1 MSVSGK
7 RILVIGAGIVGAAC
21 AWALVRG
28 GHRVTVLD
36 GYSPGSGATAAGMG
50 HIVVMDDSP
59 AQLQLTRYS
68 QELWLE
74 LAPQLPAA
82 AEYVQSGTLWLAA
95 DAQEMDLAEKKAALY
110 QSCRIAA
117 RMVLPAELSVL
128 EPHLRPGL
136 AGALLVPAD
145 AVVYSPAVAAWM
157 IDQVG
162 HGGGTVKIGAP
173 VTGLAAGHV
182 TLADG
187 QTLEADV
194 IVVATGTEI
203 SELLPELSVR
213 PRKGHLV
220 ITDRYPGFAKHQ
232 LVELGYLKSAHA
244 TDADSVAFNIQPRA
258 TGQLL
263 IGSSRQFGA
272 ESGQVDHAIVR
283 AMLRRAFSYMP
294 ELSGLAALRIWSGF
308 RAASPDH
315 LPFIGPVPGRP
326 GIYAVGGHE
335 GLGITSSLGSAM
347 LIADLIAGQST
358 HIDAAPYLPAR
369 FQSAGSLQEAPRG

>member
-1 MSVSGK
+1 MIV
-7 RILVIGAGIVGAAC
+7 VGAGIVGAAC

-36 GYSPGSGATAAGMG
+36 SQSPGSGATAAGMG

-68 QELWLE
+68 QELWRQ

-95 DAQEMDLAEKKAALY
+95 DTTEMELAEKKAALY
-110 QSCRIAA
+110 QSFHIAA
-117 RMVLPAELSVL
+117 RMIAPAELSTL

-136 AGALLVPAD
+136 AGALLVPTD
-145 AVVYSPAVAAWM
+145 AVVYSPVAVAWM
-157 IDQVG
+157 IDQVRC
-162 HGGGTVKIGAP
+162 GGGKIIIGAP
-173 VTGLAAGHV
+173 VTGLASGRV
-182 TLADG
+182 ECADG
-187 QTLEADV
+187 ETLEADA
-194 IVVATGTEI
+194 IVVATGTAI
-203 SELLPELSVR
+203 SRLLPELPVR
-213 PRKGHLV
+213 SRKGHLV
-220 ITDRYPGFAKHQ
+220 ITDRYPGFVKHQ

-263 IGSSRQFGA
+263 IGSSRQYGD
-272 ESGQVDHAIVR
+272 ESRQVNHKIVR

-294 ELSGLAALRIWSGF
+294 DLSGLAALRTWTGF

-315 LPFIGPVPGRP
+315 LPFIGPVPDRP
-326 GIYAVGGHE
+326 GIYAAGGHE
-335 GLGITSSLGSAM
+335 GLGITTSLGTAM
-347 LIADLIAGQST
+347 LLADMIGQTRT

-369 FQSAGSLQEAPRG
+369 FGIHGKLPEASHG